1 MLHSRE
7 ECFVGYIRCSR
18 ACQVVFLLCMDLCA
32 LVGANVRRHRR
43 AAGLTQE
50 ELAHRA
56 NLDRTYL
63 SDIERGIRNPTIMLL
78 QDIAAVC
85 GIHPAMFLLNEC
97 QAMLVA
103 KLLT

>member
-1 MLHSRE
+1 MN
-7 ECFVGYIRCSR
+7 
-18 ACQVVFLLCMDLCA
+18 LCA
-32 LVGANVRRHRR
+32 LVGENIRRHRR

-85 GIHPAMFLLNEC
+85 GTHPAMFLLNER
-97 QAMLVA
+97 QSILVA